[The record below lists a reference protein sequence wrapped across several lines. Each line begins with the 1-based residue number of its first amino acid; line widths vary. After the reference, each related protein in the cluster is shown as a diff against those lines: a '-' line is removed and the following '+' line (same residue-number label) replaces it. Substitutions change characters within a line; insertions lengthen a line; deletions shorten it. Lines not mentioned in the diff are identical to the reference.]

1 MARSSVARL
10 GLARASSLWPRHVS
24 HLSWARP
31 GHPGAVTTA
40 SAASSPTLPD
50 PRAERRRRLAEPDLE
65 FRAFCARKGL
75 PASSTPQLER
85 AWQAGR
91 YRRGEI
97 SQRPASPA
105 TRSSRANAH
114 PVPQRTPGLFRKLDA
129 VAVLTAP
136 LLPVPLEYSIVSLTC
151 AVTSRL
157 VGLPGAAQDRLPA
170 SSPAPQP
177 RCPGVRA
184 GLGEGC

>member
-157 VGLPGAAQDRLPA
+157 VGLLGAAQDRLPA
-170 SSPAPQP
+170 SSLAI
-177 RCPGVRA
+177 
-184 GLGEGC
+184 